1 MSNKEEG
8 KEKSSENAV
17 KEAEQSQE
25 KKEIERI
32 KSDVDKMSHELKTA
46 IAELKKSIVDIRS
59 AVSEIENPFNLLR
72 VISSEEDL
80 KKLSGKLST
89 EVKSVILEKPEGEK
103 GEAEAKLTV
112 SEKPGM
118 AAVEAVKPSPEPSP
132 MEEHKLTKPSLKPSG
147 ASYLDWVWFLLDAG
161 LTPDDVGQM
170 ARSYEL
176 LGFLPEGISRQIHSL
191 AVAAEKVRSKG
202 FTKGMFLL
210 NMYEA
215 SIISGKHL
223 EAEDLKAL
231 ISVVGR
237 LLKEVD
243 LAKRV
248 E

>member
-8 KEKSSENAV
+8 KGKSGEDAV

-25 KKEIERI
+25 RKEIERI
-32 KSDVDKMSHELKTA
+32 KSDVDRMSQELKTA
-46 IAELKKSIVDIRS
+46 IADLKKSIVDIRS

-80 KKLSGKLST
+80 KKISGKLSAG
-89 EVKSVILEKPEGEK
+89 VKSVILEKPEGER
-103 GEAEAKLTV
+103 GEAEAKLPV
-112 SEKPGM
+112 S
-118 AAVEAVKPSPEPSP
+118 AVEAVKPSPEPAP
-132 MEEHKLTKPSLKPSG
+132 IEEHKLAKPSLKPSG

-161 LTPDDVGQM
+161 LTADDVSQM

-176 LGFLPEGISRQIHSL
+176 LGFLPKGVSEQLQSL
-191 AVAAEKVRSKG
+191 AIAAEKVRSRG

-231 ISVVGR
+231 ISFVGK

>member
-8 KEKSSENAV
+8 KEKSSEDTV
-17 KEAEQSQE
+17 KEAEQSLE
-25 KKEIERI
+25 RKEIERI
-32 KSDVDKMSHELKTA
+32 KSDVDRMSQELKTA

-59 AVSEIENPFNLLR
+59 AVSEIENPFNILR

-89 EVKSVILEKPEGEK
+89 EVKPVILEKPRVEK
-103 GEAEAKLTV
+103 REAETKTPV
-112 SEKPGM
+112 SEI
-118 AAVEAVKPSPEPSP
+118 AAVETVKPTLEPSHVT
-132 MEEHKLTKPSLKPSG
+132 EEQKSAKPSLKPSG

-176 LGFLPEGISRQIHSL
+176 LGFLPEGISEQIRSL
-191 AVAAEKVRSKG
+191 AVAAEKVRSRG

-215 SIISGKHL
+215 SIISGRQL
-223 EAEDLKAL
+223 GVEDLRAL
-231 ISVVGR
+231 VSVVEK
-237 LLKEVD
+237 LLKEVN